1 MGQVSNPMN
10 PRERI
15 LRTFEHKSIDHLAWQ
30 PRIDHWYRVNKAR
43 KTLPER
49 YKNSSL
55 FEIYDD
61 LEASPRPY
69 DLFNQALKINYGNH
83 IDFKREERE
92 KEFIDKW
99 STPKGNLYAR
109 YRKTEWGQSYSFI
122 EYPIKRMEDIEIMK
136 YILKNQ
142 QVEFDKQVYEA
153 ALEEIGERAEPTLFL
168 PRIPIQRLYID
179 FIGFERTIIA
189 LHRNRE
195 KVEDLMHAI
204 EASDDEIYKKVGNS
218 PIKIINFGD
227 NIDCNLLPPNLFKQY
242 ALPYYKK
249 RTKQL
254 KYKAKYTHSH
264 WDGSVKALL
273 PFVKD
278 TGLDGIEAITPKP
291 QGDVTL
297 EEIRENIPENMILLD
312 LIPAILFLPQRKT
325 NELKSFLEKT
335 YELFGNRLVLGIS
348 DELPPDADIE
358 KVRFASQW
366 TKKNFI

>member
-1 MGQVSNPMN
+1 MS

-15 LRTFEHKSIDHLAWQ
+15 LRTFERKPMDHLAWQ
-30 PRIDHWYRVNKAR
+30 PRIGHWYRVNKVR
-43 KTLPER
+43 KTLPKR

-69 DLFNQALKINYGNH
+69 DLFNQTLKINYAGAEV
-83 IDFKREERE
+83 KE
-92 KEFIDKW
+92 KEDEIITKF
-99 STPKGNLYAR
+99 STPKGNLYSR
-109 YRKTEWGQSYSFI
+109 YRKTEWGQSYSVT
-122 EYPIKRMEDIEIMK
+122 EYPIKNMEDIEIMK

-142 QVEFDKQVYEA
+142 EIGFDKQVYED
-153 ALEEIGERAEPTLFL
+153 ALEKIGERAEPTIFL

-179 FIGFERTIIA
+179 FIGFEPTIIA

-195 KVEDLMHAI
+195 KVEDLMQAI
-204 EASDDEIYKKVGNS
+204 EASDDEVYKTVEDS

-227 NIDCNLLPPNLFKQY
+227 NIDCNLLSPNIFRKY

-254 KYKAKYTHSH
+254 RYKGKYTHSH

-273 PFVKD
+273 SFVKD

-291 QGDVTL
+291 QGDVSI
-297 EEIRENIPENMILLD
+297 EEVRENVPENTILLD
-312 LIPAILFLPQRKT
+312 LIPAILFLPQYET
-325 NELKSFLEKT
+325 NELKRSLEKT
-335 YELFGNRLVLGIS
+335 CELFGNRLVLGVS

-366 TKKNFI
+366 IKKNSIME